1 MAALRRLI
9 TGLDALAE
17 YTGRVLCFF
26 ALCMAVGTALIVV
39 LRYGFS
45 IGSIAAQ
52 EAIVYLHGCLFMLG
66 AAYTFK
72 HDGHVRV
79 DVFYRRFNAR
89 QRAWV
94 NAVGGI
100 VFLLPLCGLLLAG
113 SWQFVS
119 ESWLVRES
127 SPEADGIAAVYLL
140 KSLIP
145 LMALLLLLQ
154 GIAELA
160 RNALV
165 LVARNE

>member
-9 TGLDALAE
+9 DGLDRLAE
-17 YTGRVLCFF
+17 YTGRGLCFF
-26 ALCMAVGTALIVV
+26 ALCMAIGTALIVV

-52 EAIVYLHGCLFMLG
+52 ESIVYLHGCLFMLG
-66 AAYTFK
+66 AAYTLK
-72 HDGHVRV
+72 HDAHVRV
-79 DVFYRRFNAR
+79 DVFYRGFNLR

-94 NAVGGI
+94 NAIGGI
-100 VFLLPLCGLLLAG
+100 VFLLPLCGLLLVG

-127 SPEADGIAAVYLL
+127 SPESDGIAAVYLL

-145 LMALLLLLQ
+145 AMAVLLLLQ
-154 GIAELA
+154 GIAEILRSTLILLA
-160 RNALV
+160 RN
-165 LVARNE
+165 E